1 MAMAASSMI
10 PLRSTTNVGS
20 DYATALTA
28 HWQDPEYQVIDKFKA
43 LWKRN
48 VLDKD
53 NGGVRFSET
62 FGWPTKN
69 YLGYEDTYGHKLREA
84 DKLLADPR

>member
-1 MAMAASSMI
+1 MI
-10 PLRSTTNVGS
+10 PLRSTTFAGS
-20 DYATALTA
+20 DYSVALTA
-28 HWQDPEYQVIDKFKA
+28 HWQDPKYQVINKYKV

-53 NGGVRFSET
+53 NGAVRFSPT
-62 FGWPTKN
+62 LGWPTKN
-69 YLGYEDTYGHKLREA
+69 YTGYEDTYGHRLRPA